1 MVLSQTTPI
10 TPSNPSE
17 NRVTSTFGP
26 SEQLFLSY
34 FCLFHLTKVLK
45 LHVQK
50 KVTIKV
56 QYHYETRDFLHKYL
70 SNPSENRVASTFDPP
85 EQLYLGSFCLFCL
98 TKVPK
103 LRLEKFV

>member
-17 NRVTSTFGP
+17 NRVTSTFDP
-26 SEQLFLSY
+26 PEQLFLSS

-45 LHVQK
+45 LHIQK

-56 QYHYETRDFLHKYL
+56 QYHYETRDFLHKYQF
-70 SNPSENRVASTFDPP
+70 NPSENRVASTFDPP
-85 EQLYLGSFCLFCL
+85 EKIYLGFFFLFYL
-98 TKVPK
+98 TKGPK
-103 LRLEKFV
+103 FRLKKFF